1 MPLVK
6 FRKILRS
13 FILEAAIDVLAKF
26 PILTNAVLCAELD
39 FNWHFVKER
48 RHLDLQDTISIPFI
62 KKGFENEVDKFLTA
76 SVTEWN
82 GEEGYAVLNQEN
94 ENLNQYLMPSQL
106 SFCSKYFSEIKMIT
120 CVPKKFYRPLLSLL
134 PTPLIVFHCST
145 MIKDIHLFWFSILH
159 VNEFHD
165 GRCIT
170 ILRPINTSSTSST
183 VRVLCKYKLIFRF
196 LQLKTIIGI
205 SHFKQLDDSL
215 VECTDESIYFVRIEN
230 DGDPDIGNKP
240 VKVSGNSLDR
250 FAVKV
255 SDGSGVV
262 DITAWGLV
270 AREFSK
276 LYSGQVV
283 FFSNLTSSEKS
294 PEKKFFIKAQPEYN
308 AKVTVVSSLHAF
320 LKSEAVLNIS
330 SLASIQS
337 PTFVVSDVNV
347 ISYSPPPYYKLAHC
361 ECQKP
366 LNLEHTVWSCPV
378 CKVEIFPGA
387 LDQTTMI
394 YTISWNISDK
404 SCFLACG
411 ALNSASSALIG
422 ISAGEFS
429 GLTLE
434 NQSRLLENVL
444 KSQYRVGIVSILESK
459 KKPSSLRFRLDIAM
473 KLSHN

>member
-1 MPLVK
+1 
-6 FRKILRS
+6 
-13 FILEAAIDVLAKF
+13 
-26 PILTNAVLCAELD
+26 
-39 FNWHFVKER
+39 
-48 RHLDLQDTISIPFI
+48 
-62 KKGFENEVDKFLTA
+62 
-76 SVTEWN
+76 
-82 GEEGYAVLNQEN
+82 
-94 ENLNQYLMPSQL
+94 
-106 SFCSKYFSEIKMIT
+106 MIT

-230 DGDPDIGNKP
+230 DGDPDIGNLKTVKAHSKNLNKIAELKPGMSGFCLLCTILAVSENKP